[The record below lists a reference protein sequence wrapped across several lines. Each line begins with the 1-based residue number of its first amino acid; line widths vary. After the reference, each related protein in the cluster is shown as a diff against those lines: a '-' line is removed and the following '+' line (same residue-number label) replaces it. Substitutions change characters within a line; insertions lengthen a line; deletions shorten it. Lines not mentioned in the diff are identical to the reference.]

1 MADTLPTDEEIMES
15 LKGYPE
21 FPTYVVKNIL
31 RRKHP
36 TVKTDWVLRQL
47 KRLEKAGRVR
57 RVPGIYARNLSW
69 TFTKEQSHG

>member
-1 MADTLPTDEEIMES
+1 MANTVPTDDEIVEA
-15 LKGYPE
+15 LKGYSE

-47 KRLEKAGRVR
+47 KRLEKAGRVL
-57 RVPGIYARNLSW
+57 RVPGIYARELSW
-69 TFTKEQSHG
+69 TLVKGAEHG